1 MGRPPKFTREQVQA
15 AALDLVDRHGLESLS
30 MRALAAELGT
40 GAMTI
45 YNYAAHREDLEVLVV
60 EAVMAQAWWRPEPG
74 EDWRAQV
81 HGIAAAGWHAVRAH
95 PHALPLILTRR
106 SRSPAVID
114 ISEAL
119 LAALAR
125 GGLSGQHL
133 LVGLRAVSA
142 FVMGFSQ
149 AELAGPLSLQAGESA
164 QATIGRFRALPADR
178 YPHLVEM
185 ASAALSSD
193 AQAEFRAG
201 LDALLT
207 GLAASRPALRRRAR

>member
-1 MGRPPKFTREQVQA
+1 
-15 AALDLVDRHGLESLS
+15 
-30 MRALAAELGT
+30 
-40 GAMTI
+40 
-45 YNYAAHREDLEVLVV
+45 
-60 EAVMAQAWWRPEPG
+60 
-74 EDWRAQV
+74 
-81 HGIAAAGWHAVRAH
+81 
-95 PHALPLILTRR
+95 
-106 SRSPAVID
+106 
-114 ISEAL
+114 
-119 LAALAR
+119 
-125 GGLSGQHL
+125 L

-142 FVMGFSQ
+142 LVMGFSQ

-207 GLAASRPALRRRAR
+207 GLAASAPALRRRAR